1 MHRRGTTAEWK
12 QLGSELIPYEGE
24 IVIEICEDNQHR
36 LKIGDGVHTY
46 EQLSYLVAGDTPV
59 TQSII
64 RQATVT
70 LYADNWAQRS
80 DDKWY
85 QDVEVVGTTVTAQDK
100 IDLQLNAE
108 QVSVFRKKGLGF
120 VTENN
125 GGIVSVCC
133 VGKQVPENDYTIQV
147 TVLNVD
153 EIVNEVIVG
162 NTIATPNPAEIYVG
176 DGDMP
181 ETATMQIIFDGSGEG
196 GITVPTK
203 MSDLENDVGYIT
215 RDEILEEVVVGEI
228 DENALNELLIDKCG
242 DVQNYGEFVT
252 ALRSNRDNP
261 GFIDLGLIE
270 EINGVVD
277 ENGNKGVLAEE
288 LAFEVTFRIDEADT
302 VEDTAIFG
310 ARRAKDTNH
319 YSVYGRSDMP
329 RIAVAFAYYGG
340 NPNLTQLL
348 NYELGKIYSVRFGAN
363 GATISANGVPAAET
377 NIIGSYTEIKEGVT
391 FPYEKNMYLFAL
403 NQTGTITS
411 SNPFGAQNV
420 FGNGGTKA
428 IYDFKIYVGD
438 ILIRHLKPY
447 VNTRGI
453 PCMKDI
459 VNDREYPATKGALV
473 AEV

>member
-12 QLGSELIPYEGE
+12 QLGSKLIPYEGE
-24 IVIEICEDNQHR
+24 IVIEICEDNRHR

-133 VGKQVPENDYTIQV
+133 VGKQVPQNDYTIQV

-181 ETATMQIIFDGSGEG
+181 ETATMQIVFDGSGEG
-196 GITVPTK
+196 GITVPIKMSDLENDLGFITSSDIPDEIYVGDGDMPEDATLQFILDTSGEDGITIPTK
-203 MSDLENDVGYIT
+203 MSDLENDAGYIT
-215 RDEILEEVVVGEI
+215 RDEISEGGL
-228 DENALNELLIDKCG
+228 G
-242 DVQNYGEFVT
+242 DCLVFT
-252 ALRSNRDNP
+252 SP
-261 GFIDLGLIE
+261 
-270 EINGVVD
+270 NG
-277 ENGNKGVLAEE
+277 
-288 LAFEVTFRIDEADT
+288 TQYT
-302 VEDTAIFG
+302 
-310 ARRAKDTNH
+310 
-319 YSVYGRSDMP
+319 
-329 RIAVAFAYYGG
+329 
-340 NPNLTQLL
+340 LT
-348 NYELGKIYSVRFGAN
+348 
-363 GATISANGVPAAET
+363 
-377 NIIGSYTEIKEGVT
+377 
-391 FPYEKNMYLFAL
+391 
-403 NQTGTITS
+403 
-411 SNPFGAQNV
+411 
-420 FGNGGTKA
+420 
-428 IYDFKIYVGD
+428 
-438 ILIRHLKPY
+438 
-447 VNTRGI
+447 
-453 PCMKDI
+453 
-459 VNDREYPATKGALV
+459 VNDNGEVIAQLV
-473 AEV
+473 S